1 MVTAAGVSDRDSVQ
15 EVSLRE
21 TFYINYNYELFKS
34 FIVYAGELDNKY
46 ISKLIVS
53 HKGLLI
59 SSIHDRVTKP
69 YRRKRNMPP

>member
-34 FIVYAGELDNKY
+34 FIVDVY
-46 ISKLIVS
+46 
-53 HKGLLI
+53 
-59 SSIHDRVTKP
+59 
-69 YRRKRNMPP
+69 KRQVVMKI